1 MSQVGCRLAVAS
13 MAKMS
18 RPRTGSTREKKASR
32 CGRGGTA
39 GAIMIESP
47 QQAGAARKPRTAPE
61 VSSEKR
67 CAGVVEDVTDA
78 DDFTERL
85 AVAPIRLPVCLNK
98 PRAPADTLSRL
109 EKRNIAAQSALHEGG
124 R

>member
-13 MAKMS
+13 MAKIS

-39 GAIMIESP
+39 GVATSMIESP
-47 QQAGAARKPRTAPE
+47 QQAGAAREPRTAPQ

-67 CAGVVEDVTDA
+67 CDGVVEDVTDA

-98 PRAPADTLSRL
+98 LRAPAD
-109 EKRNIAAQSALHEGG
+109 AF
-124 R
+124 